1 MRRRCNGAPLKW
13 LCGVIMAALGLGML
27 LACLLPR
34 CVFLIGGLLLG
45 CGIWLA
51 CKSKRF

>member
-1 MRRRCNGAPLKW
+1 MSDIFPEKIPG
-13 LCGVIMAALGLGML
+13 AALGLGML

-45 CGIWLA
+45 CGIWLVS
-51 CKSKRF
+51 KSKRF

>member
-13 LCGVIMAALGLGML
+13 LCGVVMAALGLGML

-34 CVFLIGGLLLG
+34 CVLLIGGLLLG
-45 CGIWLA
+45 SGIWHYR
-51 CKSKRF
+51 KKKRL